1 MCNYHYLS
9 VPHIELIGVT
19 GNTIVIP
26 YSNETAEFYVNI
38 YSTSD
43 IETIH
48 ITRSD
53 DVKSKVSSEI
63 LLELISH
70 PYYSLLAKYR
80 VTLPWTDDSVT
91 GPYTITVRNKK
102 RESATLPVQFHKLKG
117 EESSIIVYC

>member
-1 MCNYHYLS
+1 M
-9 VPHIELIGVT
+9 IGVT
-19 GNTIVIP
+19 GNTVVIP
-26 YSNETAEFYVNI
+26 HSNETAEFYVNI

-48 ITRSD
+48 ISRSD

-80 VTLPWTDDSVT
+80 VSLPWTDDSVT
-91 GPYTITVRNKK
+91 GPYTIRVRNKK
-102 RESATLPVQFHKLKG
+102 GESGTLPLQFHKLKG
-117 EESSIIVYC
+117 EGIKLQLWKY